1 MMLRVYST
9 LFLLSLLAGRVE
21 AQDLNPAVKGLSPA
35 VKYGK
40 WVLLAGSL
48 GMNYLAV
55 LAHNRAED
63 TFDILEA
70 SCSVD
75 NQRCALGPDRTYA
88 DPEIEALYQTSLQYD
103 SEARL
108 WLIGGETALAGA
120 TVLFVWELTR
130 PKGRPD
136 NIPFE
141 PEVRSLR
148 AGGTGL
154 GLRLAF

>member
-1 MMLRVYST
+1 MKARVCSA
-9 LFLLSLLAGRVE
+9 LLLLVLLLAGRAE
-21 AQDLNPAVKGLSPA
+21 AQGPA

-40 WVLLAGSL
+40 WVLLAGSI

-55 LAHNRAED
+55 RAHDRAENS
-63 TFDILEA
+63 FNVLESRCGEDQA
-70 SCSVD
+70 
-75 NQRCALGPDRTYA
+75 RCALGPGGTYA
-88 DPEIEALYQTSLQYD
+88 DSEIEGLYQTSLRYD
-103 SEARL
+103 RHARL
-108 WLIGGETALAGA
+108 WLIGGESALASA
-120 TVLFVWELTR
+120 AVLFVWELTR

-154 GLRLAF
+154 GVRLAF

>member
-1 MMLRVYST
+1 MKTRACSVLI
-9 LFLLSLLAGRVE
+9 FLILLAGRSE
-21 AQDLNPAVKGLSPA
+21 AQGLSPA

-40 WVLLAGSL
+40 WVMLAGSI

-55 LAHNRAED
+55 RAHDRAESS
-63 TFDILEA
+63 FNVLE
-70 SCSVD
+70 S
-75 NQRCALGPDRTYA
+75 RCGEVQARCTLGPSGTYA
-88 DPEIEALYQTSLQYD
+88 DPEIEDLYQASLRYD
-103 SEARL
+103 RRARL

-120 TVLFVWELTR
+120 AALFVWELTR
-130 PKGRPD
+130 PKRRPD

-154 GLRLAF
+154 GVRLAF

>member
-1 MMLRVYST
+1 VKARACSA
-9 LFLLSLLAGRVE
+9 LLLLLLLAGRAE
-21 AQDLNPAVKGLSPA
+21 GQDLSPA

-40 WVLLAGSL
+40 WVLLAGSI

-55 LAHNRAED
+55 RAHDRAEK
-63 TFDILEA
+63 TFDDLEA
-70 SCSVD
+70 RCG
-75 NQRCALGPDRTYA
+75 QARERCALWPSGTYA
-88 DPEIEALYQTSLQYD
+88 DPEIEGLYQSSLRYD
-103 SEARL
+103 RRARL

-120 TVLFVWELTR
+120 AVLFVWELSR
-130 PKGRPD
+130 PRGRPD

-154 GLRLAF
+154 GFRLAF

>member
-1 MMLRVYST
+1 MKARVCSAL
-9 LFLLSLLAGRVE
+9 LFLLLLAGRAE
-21 AQDLNPAVKGLSPA
+21 AQGPA

-40 WVLLAGSL
+40 WVLLAGSI

-55 LAHNRAED
+55 RAHDRAENH
-63 TFDILEA
+63 FDALESRCGEDQA
-70 SCSVD
+70 
-75 NQRCALGPDRTYA
+75 RCALGPSGSYS
-88 DPEIEALYQTSLQYD
+88 DPEIEGLYQTSLRYD
-103 SEARL
+103 RRARL

-120 TVLFVWELTR
+120 AALFVWELTR

-154 GLRLAF
+154 GLRFGF

>member
-1 MMLRVYST
+1 MKTRVCCA
-9 LFLLSLLAGRVE
+9 LLLLLLLAGRAE
-21 AQDLNPAVKGLSPA
+21 GQGLSPA

-40 WVLLAGSL
+40 WVLLAGSI

-55 LAHNRAED
+55 RAHDRAEE
-63 TFDILEA
+63 TFDILE
-70 SCSVD
+70 S
-75 NQRCALGPDRTYA
+75 RCAAAQERCDLFPGGTYA
-88 DPEIEALYQTSLQYD
+88 DPEIEGLYQISLGYD
-103 SEARL
+103 RRARR

-120 TVLFVWELTR
+120 AALFVWELTR

-154 GLRLAF
+154 GMRLAF

>member
-1 MMLRVYST
+1 MKRIFFVLSVLFT
-9 LFLLSLLAGRVE
+9 LASQAE
-21 AQDLNPAVKGLSPA
+21 AQGLSPA

-40 WVLLAGSL
+40 WALLAGAI

-55 LAHNRAED
+55 RAHDRAED
-63 TFDILEA
+63 VFDALEA
-70 SCSVD
+70 HCTELRE
-75 NQRCALGPDRTYA
+75 RCDLGPDGSYT
-88 DPEIEALYQTSLQYD
+88 DPAIEDLYQTSLSHD
-103 SEARL
+103 RRARL
-108 WLIGGETALAGA
+108 WLIGGETALVGSAA
-120 TVLFVWELTR
+120 LFIWELAR
-130 PKGRPD
+130 PKDRPD

>member
-1 MMLRVYST
+1 MMRALSA
-9 LFLLSLLAGRVE
+9 LLVLLLAAGPAE
-21 AQDLNPAVKGLSPA
+21 AQGLSPA

-40 WVLLAGSL
+40 WVLLAGSI

-55 LAHNRAED
+55 RAHNSAENA
-63 TFDILEA
+63 FDVLEA
-70 SCSVD
+70 QCAAVTE
-75 NQRCALGPDRTYA
+75 RCALGPGGSYT
-88 DPEIEALYQTSLQYD
+88 DPGIEDLYQSSLRYD
-103 SEARL
+103 RRARL
-108 WLIGGETALAGA
+108 WLIGGETALVGSAA
-120 TVLFVWELTR
+120 LFIWELAR
-130 PKGRPD
+130 PKNRPD

>member
-1 MMLRVYST
+1 MRARVCSAL
-9 LFLLSLLAGRVE
+9 LFLLVLAGRAE
-21 AQDLNPAVKGLSPA
+21 AQGLSPA

-40 WVLLAGSL
+40 WVMLAGSI

-55 LAHNRAED
+55 RAHDRAENS
-63 TFDILEA
+63 FNALE
-70 SCSVD
+70 S
-75 NQRCALGPDRTYA
+75 RCGEVQARCDLGPGGSYA
-88 DPEIEALYQTSLQYD
+88 DPEIENLYQTSLRYD
-103 SEARL
+103 RRARL

-120 TVLFVWELTR
+120 AALFVWELTR

-154 GLRLAF
+154 GMRLAF

>member
-1 MMLRVYST
+1 MKARVCSA
-9 LFLLSLLAGRVE
+9 LLLLLLLAGRAE
-21 AQDLNPAVKGLSPA
+21 GQGLSPA

-40 WVLLAGSL
+40 WVLLAGSI

-55 LAHNRAED
+55 RAHDRAET
-63 TFDILEA
+63 TFDVLESRCFEA
-70 SCSVD
+70 E
-75 NQRCALGPDRTYA
+75 QRCALGPGGTYA
-88 DPEIEALYQTSLQYD
+88 DPEIEGLYQTSLRYD
-103 SEARL
+103 RRARL

-120 TVLFVWELTR
+120 AVLFVWELTR
-130 PKGRPD
+130 PKGRPG

-154 GLRLAF
+154 GVRLAF